1 MNKKIITIILTIS
14 TMFFTV
20 GCSFR
25 NNESNR
31 SDKNYTYNDLDENQK
46 EIIDNVYAE
55 LGDWG
60 YTYEPS
66 AIPASKIKFFM
77 RIQN

>member
-31 SDKNYTYNDLDENQK
+31 SDKNYTYNDLDENQ
-46 EIIDNVYAE
+46 
-55 LGDWG
+55 
-60 YTYEPS
+60 
-66 AIPASKIKFFM
+66 
-77 RIQN
+77 